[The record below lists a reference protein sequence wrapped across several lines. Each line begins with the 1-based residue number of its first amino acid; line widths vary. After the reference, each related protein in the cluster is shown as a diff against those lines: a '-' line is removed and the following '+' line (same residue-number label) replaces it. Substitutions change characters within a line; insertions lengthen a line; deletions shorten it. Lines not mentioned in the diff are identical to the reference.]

1 VANLQPTIHTVQPSI
16 RFESSFQ
23 DLPTAST
30 TESTKLQENED
41 VTKTVSTTVT
51 TTNISAA
58 TTIANIGV
66 DDNENSAKDQVIEKP
81 IEIDEAVKTPVIQ
94 VVAVIEEQ
102 ILDDFDESGVEKKL
116 LELSESVDETIQ
128 NSNLTTGF
136 QTSNS
141 NSKTT
146 SNLKQKHT
154 SKLKP

>member
-1 VANLQPTIHTVQPSI
+1 MANLQPTIHTVQPSI

-30 TESTKLQENED
+30 TKESTKLQEDED
-41 VTKTVSTTVT
+41 VTRTVSPTVASANISATTT
-51 TTNISAA
+51 TTNIS
-58 TTIANIGV
+58 V
-66 DDNENSAKDQVIEKP
+66 DDNENSTKDQVIEKP

-102 ILDDFDESGVEKKL
+102 ILDDFEESGVEKKL

-141 NSKTT
+141 NSKKIIEMAIATVT
-146 SNLKQKHT
+146 QK
-154 SKLKP
+154 